1 MAASEMARRK
11 GEATYRQV
19 DRDYPFQIEIRVAEI
34 GWMTI
39 HDAMAA
45 FCARLE
51 HKKRPIGRERRAAI
65 KGDAVRF
72 CFKALDLAE
81 RFRARFGGEQVP
93 PLTRDRR
100 ARSSQP

>member
-45 FCARLE
+45 FCARIE
-51 HKKRPIGRERRAAI
+51 HKKRPIGRLQSGSGRASAAN
-65 KGDAVRF
+65 KCR
-72 CFKALDLAE
+72 L
-81 RFRARFGGEQVP
+81 
-93 PLTRDRR
+93 
-100 ARSSQP
+100 